1 MGQPARRRPPAPA
14 AAEGRVRWWTTWLA
28 ATCAASVAGWATV
41 AYGRWIFAW
50 SDAPGRYAEGMLFLF
65 AHMCFAAVAL
75 VCLATAALDFDRK
88 RFGRTDAVMLTLGCS
103 HTGYVA
109 AIFLIPALSG

>member
-1 MGQPARRRPPAPA
+1 MDDLARRGVRCI
-14 AAEGRVRWWTTWLA
+14 GRETAQRDGREAHVREEEEHAL
-28 ATCAASVAGWATV
+28 CV
-41 AYGRWIFAW
+41 
-50 SDAPGRYAEGMLFLF
+50 
-65 AHMCFAAVAL
+65 AAVAL
-75 VCLATAALDFDRK
+75 GCLATAALDFDRK